1 MRTDEMIIAI
11 REQALEFDH
20 DPVSDEGILRRMN
33 FAYNFAYNHFAKSD
47 EALYAKYFYITLK
60 FALSEYD
67 LPKDLWGKRALQL
80 EAPTP
85 PQTGYQPFNF
95 VPIDRV
101 DPQSFT
107 KYDSPR
113 ARTLLPLVWTQRGNK
128 INVAPPPLVTTR
140 CRVLGIPSLPPLG
153 LVEGLIQ
160 DIDGGLLTL
169 DRAPTDTLSK
179 NINALGQNIVSI
191 CDGVTGEVKALYP
204 YSEVTGNTIRLS
216 DNTNK
221 TNIRSKEVR
230 KLYTH
235 SLLSLTYNA
244 AEKTITATTTATI
257 VGVSVGDFIELS
269 YLLTPGGN
277 YNISD
282 ALTSDSDFY
291 DPPEYVAPASPISR
305 GGQVTSVSS
314 NSITWIDTSA
324 VPTLVNGYRNPPG
337 AATSGTVISAGIVS
351 YLGNNVVRVTFGAA
365 HGLAIGSLHKVVIAG
380 TGSTLDGVRKCIVAD
395 ATRVYVLQSSLAG
408 ASSVGTWALY
418 QYPGA
423 ITGWPA
429 LTAVE
434 VGTPA
439 VFFATISIKSPY
451 TYTLLPAKTTNDP
464 DAYDHAMDI
473 AIDDIVVWGYA
484 TGIPIIPEA
493 YHEILV
499 QWAVMTLKSSMNE
512 SDNEMAALLK
522 ENITAMKG
530 DTAGRRL
537 GVRISR
543 DFGGRSNHLTAS
555 RKFGRR

>member
-1 MRTDEMIIAI
+1 MRTDEIITSI

-20 DPVSDEGILRRMN
+20 DPVSDEGILRRVN

-47 EALYAKYFYITLK
+47 EALFARYFYVTLS

-85 PQTGYQPFNF
+85 PQEGYQPFNF

-101 DPQSFT
+101 DPQSFP

-128 INVAPPPLVTTR
+128 IYVAPPPLVKTR
-140 CRVLGIPSLPPLG
+140 CRILGIPSLPPLG

-160 DIDGGLLTL
+160 DIDGDILTL

-221 TNIRSKEVR
+221 TVIRSKEVR

-235 SLLSLTYNA
+235 SLQNLTYDA
-244 AEKTITATTTATI
+244 PSKTITATTTGTVTGVTI
-257 VGVSVGDFIELS
+257 GDFIELS
-269 YLLTPGGN
+269 YDLTAGVG
-277 YNISD
+277 YNIED
-282 ALTSDSDFY
+282 TLTDDSNFY
-291 DPPEYVAPASPISR
+291 DPPEFVAPIAPFSR
-305 GGQVTSVSS
+305 GGRVVSFGANFIS
-314 NSITWIDTSA
+314 WQDDTA
-324 VPTLVNGYRNPPG
+324 VPTLVDGYMNPPG
-337 AATSGTVISAGIVS
+337 AATSGTVTAANVVA
-351 YLGNNVVRVTFGAA
+351 YMGNNVVEVTFGAA
-365 HGLAIGSLHKVVIAG
+365 HGLTVGALHKVVIAG
-380 TGSTLDGVRKCIVAD
+380 TGTTLDGTRKAIVKD
-395 ATRVYVLQSSLAG
+395 ATSVYVLQNALGG
-408 ASSVGTWALY
+408 AFVAGTWALY
-418 QYPGA
+418 QYAGGA
-423 ITGWPA
+423 TGWPA

-439 VFFATISIKSPY
+439 VFLTTIAINSPY
-451 TYTLLPAKTTNDP
+451 TYTLRPAKTTNDP
-464 DAYDHAMDI
+464 EAYDHAMDI
-473 AIDDIVVWGYA
+473 LIDDIVVWGYA
-484 TGIPIIPEA
+484 TAIPIIPEA

-499 QWAVMTLKSSMNE
+499 QWAVMTLKSSLNE
-512 SDNEMAALLK
+512 TDNEMAALLK

-530 DTAGRRL
+530 DTAGRKL
-537 GVRISR
+537 GTRISR
-543 DFGGRSNHLTAS
+543 DFGGRSNYLTSS